1 MLNNIYKRGFSIT
14 ILIFTILFLYSKEN
28 NAIIDKEELSKEFDL
43 SKCEEIDLL
52 DYISIESGMG
62 YIYKNITGAMTSYME
77 LFMFSSMGK
86 VIYSVYEN
94 KNQWKIHKEEYFY
107 KQPYDTENQTLLET
121 NFFIDSDE
129 VVYSVSSQGKGKVE
143 EKVSRSIFKIRELV
157 EEIKVDLE

>member
-1 MLNNIYKRGFSIT
+1 MLNNTYKRVFPIT
-14 ILIFTILFLYSKEN
+14 ILIFTMLFICSKEN
-28 NAIIDKEELSKEFDL
+28 NKFIDKEELSKEFDL

-143 EKVSRSIFKIRELV
+143 EKVSRSILKIRELV